1 MDDNLPP
8 RLATMDRS
16 TPRFRVH
23 RGKHDTKAD
32 RAVAAGLGGDTEF
45 AAAQVGMLGGTRRRK
60 GKKKGGRSGA
70 CFHVKEL
77 LLARN
82 VNT

>member
-8 RLATMDRS
+8 RLATMDRA

-23 RGKHDTKAD
+23 RGKHDTKAA

-45 AAAQVGMLGGTRRRK
+45 AAAQVGMTLRGNE
-60 GKKKGGRSGA
+60 KKKGEKEGGKERSLFSCEGVVVGKK
-70 CFHVKEL
+70 CK
-77 LLARN
+77 
-82 VNT
+82 